1 MVVPAID
8 AVTRQVDDNIS
19 PVQLICPA
27 AQLSSVPSNGR
38 PRRGLNATRH
48 HSDGNGL
55 SVEMAR
61 QDLSDLA
68 ASAGDDD
75 AQVTRA

>member
-1 MVVPAID
+1 
-8 AVTRQVDDNIS
+8 
-19 PVQLICPA
+19 
-27 AQLSSVPSNGR
+27 
-38 PRRGLNATRH
+38 
-48 HSDGNGL
+48 
-55 SVEMAR
+55 VEMAR